1 MGLFDFLKMEPDIK
15 GEIGYYGLSDWWLSE
30 FTDEERNHIVSV
42 YTPMGSGQDI
52 LLKDNID
59 WSSSSVVKFLQILAG
74 WFDNKNDRG
83 LAIRILKKAEELL
96 NDEIPIL
103 DIHFFYHQLIK
114 VHYSNRLIDPNS
126 FDKSIKECEQQIGI
140 ALQVARAFKKE
151 YNDNFLPAHTGYGQ
165 LVIVKEKEQ
174 KYQEVID
181 LCAKALKEGWNG
193 DWEHRIERCK
203 KKLNQ

>member
-1 MGLFDFLKMEPDIK
+1 MGLFDFLKIESDIK
-15 GEIGYYGLSDWWLSE
+15 GLIGYHGLSKWWLSE
-30 FTDEERNHIVSV
+30 FTDEEKNHIVSV

-52 LLKDNID
+52 LLKANID

-83 LAIRILKKAEELL
+83 LAIRILKKAEELIS
-96 NDEIPIL
+96 DEIPIL
-103 DIHFFYHQLIK
+103 DIHFLYHQLIK
-114 VHYSNRLIDPNS
+114 VHYSNRLIDSKS
-126 FDKSIKECEQQIGI
+126 FNKSIKACEQQIEI
-140 ALQVARAFKKE
+140 ALQVVGAFKKE
-151 YNDNFLPAHTGYGQ
+151 YNDNSLPAHTGYKQ

-174 KYQEVID
+174 KYQEAID

-203 KKLNQ
+203 KKHNQ